1 MCAALL
7 CSARNILQW
16 VDRSYRGSHSK
27 KSIRSSPARRLPATC
42 STRTSMTNDIHRNH
56 LHLEMISSQEGNLSK
71 CSFWSFVV
79 EVPKPNAFVLNK
91 WRKAS
96 SSFHP
101 HLDPSCARLSSSD
114 AVLCRNDF
122 RKSSLLDGFALNSD
136 ISRLRSLEYCRRGPL
151 PFMPISTGPPPYP
164 ECTLDASCGC

>member
-1 MCAALL
+1 M
-7 CSARNILQW
+7 
-16 VDRSYRGSHSK
+16 
-27 KSIRSSPARRLPATC
+27 
-42 STRTSMTNDIHRNH
+42 
-56 LHLEMISSQEGNLSK
+56 EMISSQEASSK

-79 EVPKPNAFVLNK
+79 EVPNAFDK

-151 PFMPISTGPPPYP
+151 QFMPISTGPPPYP
-164 ECTLDASCGC
+164 ECTLDGSCGC

>member
-1 MCAALL
+1 M
-7 CSARNILQW
+7 
-16 VDRSYRGSHSK
+16 D
-27 KSIRSSPARRLPATC
+27 AT
-42 STRTSMTNDIHRNH
+42 
-56 LHLEMISSQEGNLSK
+56 SK

-79 EVPKPNAFVLNK
+79 EVHPIMVFHPEQVAQNV
-91 WRKAS
+91 S

-164 ECTLDASCGC
+164 ECTLDGSCGC